1 MQVDGEPCRLA
12 PAMIRISLRNQA
24 NMVQKSKRRTS
35 MPLLNEW
42 VCPCP
47 PLWTWRPWRGGH
59 WACAWSGAS
68 LCWERRRVQETQQ
81 LLGLLHIFLLHVYYT
96 VTTRFFQKLLLY
108 DVLEWWRFFTDHLSI
123 YLLGPAENHWVI
135 QGRKTC
141 PVERVLFCLRRRAVG
156 LLFSPVAW
164 RVLVSPGAGGRQSW
178 LWLPSLHIV
187 SPPALSQCSHFG
199 VLCTLMLQLNFAILG
214 GILLSRWNLTHDSMP
229 KQNVSLLDPFLSWVF
244 W

>member
-47 PLWTWRPWRGGH
+47 PWWPWRPWRGGH
-59 WACAWSGAS
+59 CACAWSGAS

-81 LLGLLHIFLLHVYYT
+81 LLGLSHIFLLRVYYT
-96 VTTRFFQKLLLY
+96 VTTPFFQKLLLY
-108 DVLEWWRFFTDHLSI
+108 DVLEWWCFSTDHLSI
-123 YLLGPAENHWVI
+123 HLLGPAENHWVI

-156 LLFSPVAW
+156 LLFSLVTW
-164 RVLVSPGAGGRQSW
+164 RVGFSRCRRSAELALAPLSPHCIPFCPFPM
-178 LWLPSLHIV
+178 LPFWGPVYSDASTQFCHPGWHPIV
-187 SPPALSQCSHFG
+187 
-199 VLCTLMLQLNFAILG
+199 
-214 GILLSRWNLTHDSMP
+214 
-229 KQNVSLLDPFLSWVF
+229 
-244 W
+244 